1 MSPAPQPA
9 HPTKRQWLLLVCLF
23 HLSLPAVTPRI
34 YSSDE
39 IQYFAYLRSL
49 WFDRD
54 VSFENEY
61 RWFYARGIA
70 ASPGFH
76 ETFLERT
83 TETGRRI
90 NFGTIGSAL
99 LVTGLCLLVV
109 GVLPEAGERF
119 VAVFF
124 GAGAMT
130 LTLYTLHVVMRTPE
144 VWPAE
149 RPDTYVWHV
158 LVVLG
163 VGSLYAGQRR
173 RGPLEQGVALASGS
187 LTRAARGE
195 RSPTPT

>member
-1 MSPAPQPA
+1 MGVPVVVEVPVVASVVSASLTRQASVVAALVSDPKTGESGAELLDRISYGVFGST
-9 HPTKRQWLLLVCLF
+9 PTGGAWQWLLVVAP
-23 HLSLPAVTPRI
+23 HSGTP
-34 YSSDE
+34 
-39 IQYFAYLRSL
+39 
-49 WFDRD
+49 FDL
-54 VSFENEY
+54 
-61 RWFYARGIA
+61 AQ
-70 ASPGFH
+70 
-76 ETFLERT
+76 
-83 TETGRRI
+83 
-90 NFGTIGSAL
+90 TIGSAL

-109 GVLPEAGERF
+109 GVLPEAGARF

-124 GAGAMT
+124 GAGTMT
-130 LTLYTLHVVMRTPE
+130 LTLYTLHVVMKTPE